1 MRLGKMQLKAMA
13 TDRPRRAS
21 GGLAARLAAAAVW
34 LIAGLVV
41 SPGAAAQTMLVMLGD
56 SVTAGYG
63 LATRD
68 AIPTRL
74 EARLRAAGYDVRVIN
89 AGVSGDTTAGGLA
102 RLDWSVPRT
111 ADGVIVALGAN
122 DMLQGQ
128 PIATTRGNLSEIL
141 RRLRARGQ
149 MTALAGMRANPG
161 LGRAYQTAF
170 DGLFASLAKAHGAPL
185 YPFLLD
191 GVALDPRLNQAD
203 GIHPNA
209 AGAEIV
215 AARLA
220 PFAVRAFAL
229 KKTLPVRAP

>member
-1 MRLGKMQLKAMA
+1 MQLNAILIGLH
-13 TDRPRRAS
+13 RRSRQAFA
-21 GGLAARLAAAAVW
+21 GGLATAAVW
-34 LIAGLVV
+34 LIAALAV

-63 LATRD
+63 LAARD

-74 EARLRAAGYDVRVIN
+74 ETRLRAAGYDVRIVN

-128 PIATTRGNLSEIL
+128 PIATTRSNLAEIL
-141 RRLRARGQ
+141 TRLKARGQ
-149 MTALAGMRANPG
+149 KMALVGMRANPG

-170 DGLFASLAKAHGAPL
+170 DGLFASLSKAHGAPL

-191 GVALDPRLNQAD
+191 GVALDPRLTQSD

-209 AGAEIV
+209 AGAEIIS
-215 AARLA
+215 ARLA
-220 PFAVRAFAL
+220 PFVVQAFAL
-229 KKTLPVRAP
+229 KKTLAVRAR